1 MRLTR
6 LTRKMGLRGMVTAV
20 GVMTLLVLTS
30 CEDSVTD
37 PSDLAGEWRLE
48 VMRAPDGTQSTPPD
62 SGRFTVQFE
71 ADGQVLARAD
81 CNGCGGRY
89 TLDDDTVV
97 VSQLACTLI
106 ACPNAPFDQ
115 QYLAVLVGA
124 SSFDLEDGQLIL
136 ESSRG
141 TLRFTR

>member
-1 MRLTR
+1 
-6 LTRKMGLRGMVTAV
+6 
-20 GVMTLLVLTS
+20 MTLLVLTS
-30 CEDSVTD
+30 CEDSLTN
-37 PSDLAGEWRLE
+37 PSDLGGEWRLE
-48 VMRAPDGTQSTPPD
+48 ALRAPDGTQITPPD

-106 ACPNAPFDQ
+106 GCPNPPFDQ

-124 SSFDLEDGQLIL
+124 SSFDLEDGKLIL

-141 TLRFTR
+141 TLRFTRGTADGGAAPSPF

>member
-1 MRLTR
+1 MALF
-6 LTRKMGLRGMVTAV
+6 
-20 GVMTLLVLTS
+20 VLTS
-30 CEDSVTD
+30 CEDGVTD
-37 PSDLAGEWRLE
+37 PTDLAGEWRLE
-48 VMRAPDGTQSTPPD
+48 ELRPPSGTSLTPPA

-71 ADGQVLARAD
+71 ADGRVSARAD
-81 CNGCGGRY
+81 CNGCGGSY

-124 SSFDLEDGQLIL
+124 SELELEDGRLIL

-141 TLRFTR
+141 ELRFTR